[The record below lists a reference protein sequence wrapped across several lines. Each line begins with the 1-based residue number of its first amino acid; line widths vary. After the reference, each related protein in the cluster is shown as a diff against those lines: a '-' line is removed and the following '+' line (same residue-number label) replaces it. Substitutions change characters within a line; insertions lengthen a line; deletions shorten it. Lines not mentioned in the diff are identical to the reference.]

1 MHHKKW
7 CFFALKRSP
16 AWSWKEPSQCSAYG
30 LFIEL
35 EIHNSGCTVLNLY
48 CFTTAYVHD
57 CHHVLL
63 SQCWWGCSNYSSWK
77 FDLRGCSSWKF
88 WLGILKLSWNAL
100 QCNTMPL
107 SSFTTC
113 NFWMTRYRNKLTEN
127 RYASNQTISTVS
139 WNLMSTLNFTNLI
152 NTNSRPCKCFF
163 FSLLVWAQYILP

>member
-1 MHHKKW
+1 M
-7 CFFALKRSP
+7 
-16 AWSWKEPSQCSAYG
+16 
-30 LFIEL
+30 
-35 EIHNSGCTVLNLY
+35 
-48 CFTTAYVHD
+48 
-57 CHHVLL
+57 L

-107 SSFTTC
+107 SSFITC

-127 RYASNQTISTVS
+127 RRYASNQTISTVS
-139 WNLMSTLNFTNLI
+139 WNLMSTLNFTNLN

-163 FSLLVWAQYILP
+163 FFSVSMSTIYFAIKGALLWLLITFNFIGIRLQYGHIQERNMTNHYRAKNMATGDLLLQSQRQPLYFMTE